1 VLAIADS
8 GNIFEMGNIFNR
20 NFAASSTRL
29 ICDGLWRRGR
39 NNEYTASKT
48 AASKAGP
55 DAISE
60 ADSVPRFVLEMVLG
74 ALLVR
79 NFDHDRG
86 SRASQAFVVVAVSG
100 IGRVL
105 GEE

>member
-1 VLAIADS
+1 MLAIAES
-8 GNIFEMGNIFNR
+8 GNILEIGNIFDL
-20 NFAASSTRL
+20 NFATSSTRL

-39 NNEYTASKT
+39 DNEYTASKT

-60 ADSVPRFVLEMVLG
+60 ADSVHRFVLEIDFG

-79 NFDHDRG
+79 NFDHD
-86 SRASQAFVVVAVSG
+86 
-100 IGRVL
+100 
-105 GEE
+105 